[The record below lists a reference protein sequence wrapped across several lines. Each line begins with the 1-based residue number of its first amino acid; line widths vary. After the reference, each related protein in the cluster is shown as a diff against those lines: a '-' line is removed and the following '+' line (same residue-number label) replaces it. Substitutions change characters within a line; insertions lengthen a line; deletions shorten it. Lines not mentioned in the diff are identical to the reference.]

1 MKHAKVQGAWRP
13 VRARRTQRHSP
24 QGVLSALAFNL
35 CLLLLPLASA
45 AALIVIARDHL
56 YAYEYSDAGA
66 QVVRA
71 RVENLNGELI
81 QLDFDRQR
89 QWDDLVAM
97 ELRAGDPEAARGFL
111 LSGAG
116 MLPNRSA
123 NELTQAIEAD
133 ASEAELEVA
142 ALQLLQPSTRQNY
155 QQQVP
160 LLSQLNAAV
169 ASTRPTTLADQQ
181 DFDLMARALLAEPG
195 TDPLQFVL
203 TGFALGLAGD
213 LTPAMQQGAVAL
225 LTSSRRDDY
234 PASIRVEVDQLVAQA
249 VPIETFRSAA
259 RESAGG
265 GDAGAYEN
273 TAAAFRAAVVPEQA
287 SRLRE
292 VLAQLGA
299 ISEATSTTSAA
310 AMLTHAF
317 TLPDLQ
323 RLVLIARA
331 AGDRAAAAAKRL
343 PRDGRL
349 LDTARGEL
357 TYTRDLVTAI
367 SVAAIAAAMLIAL
380 VLFKMFQAAQNAWRR
395 MRAEDDEEYG
405 DYGAELIDISS
416 SNWRPL

>member
-1 MKHAKVQGAWRP
+1 
-13 VRARRTQRHSP
+13 
-24 QGVLSALAFNL
+24 VLSALAFNI
-35 CLLLLPLASA
+35 CLVLLPLACA
-45 AALIVIARDHL
+45 AALIVIGRDHL

-66 QVVRA
+66 LVVRE
-71 RVENLNGELI
+71 RVEHLNGELI

-89 QWDDLVAM
+89 QWDDLVSM
-97 ELRAGDPEAARGFL
+97 ELRAGDPAAARGFL

-123 NELTQAIEAD
+123 NVLTQAIAND

-142 ALQLLQPSTRQNY
+142 ALELLQPSTRQNY

-160 LLSQLNAAV
+160 LLSQRNAAT
-169 ASTRPTTLADQQ
+169 AAQRPATLADPQ
-181 DFDLMARALLAEPG
+181 DFELMARALIAEPE

-225 LTSSRRDDY
+225 LVSSRREDFPD
-234 PASIRVEVDQLVAQA
+234 SISVEVRTLAAQA
-249 VPIETFRSAA
+249 LPIEAFRRAA
-259 RESAGG
+259 RESA
-265 GDAGAYEN
+265 AY
-273 TAAAFRAAVVPEQA
+273 TAYDLATAFRAAVVAEHA
-287 SRLRE
+287 TRLRE

-299 ISEATSTTSAA
+299 IGEATNTGAA
-310 AMLTHAF
+310 ATMLTHAY

-331 AGDRAAAAAKRL
+331 SGDRAAAAAKRL

-357 TYTRDLVTAI
+357 SFTRDLVTALALAGI
-367 SVAAIAAAMLIAL
+367 AGFGLIAIVLLKILQAAAG
-380 VLFKMFQAAQNAWRR
+380 AWRR
-395 MRAEDDEEYG
+395 MRAEDDED

-416 SNWRPL
+416 NNWRPL

>member
-13 VRARRTQRHSP
+13 IRARRTQKHSP
-24 QGVLSALAFNL
+24 QGVLGALAFNI

-66 QVVRA
+66 QVVRE
-71 RVENLNGELI
+71 RVERLNGELI

-97 ELRAGDPEAARGFL
+97 ELRAGDTAAARGFL

-116 MLPNRSA
+116 MLPSRSA
-123 NELTQAIEAD
+123 NVLTQAIEAD

-142 ALQLLQPSTRQNY
+142 ALELLYPSTRQTY

-160 LLSQLNAAV
+160 LLSQRDANVAAN
-169 ASTRPTTLADQQ
+169 RPATLGDPQ
-181 DFDLMARALLAEPG
+181 DFELMARALLAEPE

-203 TGFALGLAGD
+203 VGFSLGLAGD
-213 LTPAMQQGAVAL
+213 LTPGMQQGAVAL
-225 LTSSRRDDY
+225 LGASRRDDY
-234 PASIRVEVDQLVAQA
+234 PASIRAEIDALAAQA
-249 VPIETFRSAA
+249 VPIEAFRAAA
-259 RESAGG
+259 RESASTE
-265 GDAGAYEN
+265 DAGAFEN
-273 TAAAFRAAVVPEQA
+273 AAAAFRSAVEPEHA
-287 SRLRE
+287 TRLRE

-299 ISEATSTTSAA
+299 ISEATSASTAA
-310 AMLTHAF
+310 TMLTHAF

-331 AGDRAAAAAKRL
+331 SGDRAAAAAKRL

-357 TYTRDLVTAI
+357 TFTPDLITALTL
-367 SVAAIAAAMLIAL
+367 AAAAAAGLIAL
-380 VLFKMFQAAQNAWRR
+380 VLFKIFQGAASAWRR
-395 MRAEDDEEYG
+395 LRTEDDEEHG

-416 SNWRPL
+416 NNWRPL

>member
-1 MKHAKVQGAWRP
+1 M
-13 VRARRTQRHSP
+13 
-24 QGVLSALAFNL
+24 GVLSALAFNI
-35 CLLLLPLASA
+35 CLVLLPLASA

-66 QVVRA
+66 HVVRE
-71 RVENLNGELI
+71 RVEQLNGELI

-97 ELRAGDPEAARGFL
+97 ELRAGDPAAARGFL

-123 NELTQAIEAD
+123 NVLTQAIAND

-142 ALQLLQPSTRQNY
+142 ALELLQPSTRQNY

-160 LLSQLNAAV
+160 LLSQRNAAS
-169 ASTRPTTLADQQ
+169 AAQRPATLADPQ
-181 DFDLMARALLAEPG
+181 DFELMARALIAEPE

-225 LTSSRRDDY
+225 LASSRREDFPD
-234 PASIRVEVDQLVAQA
+234 SISVEVRTLAA
-249 VPIETFRSAA
+249 EALPIEAFRQIA
-259 RESAGG
+259 REDAASTVDDLASAFG
-265 GDAGAYEN
+265 
-273 TAAAFRAAVVPEQA
+273 TAVVPEHA
-287 SRLRE
+287 TRLRE

-299 ISEATSTTSAA
+299 IGEATNTGAA
-310 AMLTHAF
+310 AVMLTHAY

-331 AGDRAAAAAKRL
+331 SGDRAAAAAKRL

-357 TYTRDLVTAI
+357 TFTRDLVSALTLAG
-367 SVAAIAAAMLIAL
+367 IAAAGLIAI
-380 VLFKMFQAAQNAWRR
+380 VLLKLFQAAAGAWRR
-395 MRAEDDEEYG
+395 MRAEEDED

-416 SNWRPL
+416 NNWRPL

>member
-13 VRARRTQRHSP
+13 VRARHTTRHRP
-24 QGVLSALAFNL
+24 EGVLSALAFNI
-35 CLLLLPLASA
+35 CLVLLPLACA
-45 AALIVIARDHL
+45 AALIVIGRDHL

-66 QVVRA
+66 QVVRE
-71 RVENLNGELI
+71 RVEHLNGELI

-89 QWDDLVAM
+89 QWDDLVSM
-97 ELRAGDPEAARGFL
+97 ELRAGDPAAARGFL

-123 NELTQAIEAD
+123 NVLTQAIAAD

-142 ALQLLQPSTRQNY
+142 ALELLQPSTRQNY

-160 LLSQLNAAV
+160 LLSQRNAAT
-169 ASTRPTTLADQQ
+169 AAQRPATLADPQ
-181 DFDLMARALLAEPG
+181 DFELMARALIAEPE

-213 LTPAMQQGAVAL
+213 LTPGMQQGAVAL
-225 LTSSRRDDY
+225 LVSSRRDDF
-234 PASIRVEVDQLVAQA
+234 PDSISVEVRTLAA
-249 VPIETFRSAA
+249 EALPIEAFRRAA
-259 RESAGG
+259 RESGAGTV
-265 GDAGAYEN
+265 DDL
-273 TAAAFRAAVVPEQA
+273 AAAFRSAVVAEHA
-287 SRLRE
+287 TRLRE

-299 ISEATSTTSAA
+299 VGEATNTGAA
-310 AMLTHAF
+310 ATMLTHAF

-331 AGDRAAAAAKRL
+331 SGDRAAAAAKRL

-357 TYTRDLVTAI
+357 SFTRDLVTAL
-367 SVAAIAAAMLIAL
+367 ALAGIAGAGLIAI
-380 VLFKMFQAAQNAWRR
+380 VLLKLLQSATAAWRR
-395 MRAEDDEEYG
+395 MRAEDDED

-416 SNWRPL
+416 NNWRPL

>member
-13 VRARRTQRHSP
+13 VRARRTPRHSP
-24 QGVLSALAFNL
+24 QGVLSALAFNF

-66 QVVRA
+66 HVVRE
-71 RVENLNGELI
+71 RIERLNGELI

-89 QWDDLVAM
+89 QWDDLVSM
-97 ELRAGDPEAARGFL
+97 ELRAGDPQAARGFL

-123 NELTQAIEAD
+123 NVLTQAIEAD

-160 LLSQLNAAV
+160 LLSQRGAAI
-169 ASTRPTTLADQQ
+169 AAARPPDLADVQ
-181 DFDLMARALLAEPG
+181 DFQLMARALLAEPE

-203 TGFALGLAGD
+203 VGFSLGLAGD
-213 LTPAMQQGAVAL
+213 LAPSMQRGAVAL
-225 LTSSRRDDY
+225 LASSRRDDY
-234 PASIRVEVDQLVAQA
+234 PASIRAEVDALVAAA
-249 VPIETFRSAA
+249 VPIEAFRRAA
-259 RESAGG
+259 RESG
-265 GDAGAYEN
+265 GDPAAYEN
-273 TAAAFRAAVVPEQA
+273 SAVAFRAAVVPEHAAQ
-287 SRLRE
+287 LRE
-292 VLAQLGA
+292 ILAQLGA
-299 ISEATSTTSAA
+299 ISDATSANTAA

-317 TLPDLQ
+317 VLADLQ

-331 AGDRAAAAAKRL
+331 GGDRAAAAAKRL

-357 TYTRDLVTAI
+357 TFTRDLVTAI
-367 SVAAIAAAMLIAL
+367 SLAAVAASVLVAL
-380 VLFKMFQAAQNAWRR
+380 VLFKLFQALRDAWLR
-395 MRAEDDEEYG
+395 MRAEDDEHG

>member
-13 VRARRTQRHSP
+13 VRARRTQSHSP
-24 QGVLSALAFNL
+24 QGVLSALAFNF

-66 QVVRA
+66 QVVRE
-71 RVENLNGELI
+71 RVERLNGELI

-97 ELRAGDPEAARGFL
+97 ELRAGDAAAARGFL

-123 NELTQAIEAD
+123 NVLTQAIAAD

-142 ALQLLQPSTRQNY
+142 ALELLQPSTRQNY

-160 LLSQLNAAV
+160 LLSQRTAAL
-169 ASTRPTTLADQQ
+169 AAQRPATLSDPQ
-181 DFDLMARALLAEPG
+181 DFELMARALIAEPE

-203 TGFALGLAGD
+203 VGFALGLAGD
-213 LTPAMQQGAVAL
+213 LTPSMQQGAVAL
-225 LTSSRRDDY
+225 LASSRRDDY
-234 PASIRVEVDQLVAQA
+234 PASIRAEIAEIVAQA
-249 VPIETFRSAA
+249 VPIEAFRSAA
-259 RESAGG
+259 RQG
-265 GDAGAYEN
+265 GDANGYEN
-273 TAAAFRAAVVPEQA
+273 AAAAFRSAIVPQHA
-287 SRLRE
+287 TRLRE

-299 ISEATSTTSAA
+299 ISEATSATTASI
-310 AMLTHAF
+310 MLTHAF

-331 AGDRAAAAAKRL
+331 SGDRAAAAAKRL

-357 TYTRDLVTAI
+357 TFTRDLVTAI
-367 SVAAIAAAMLIAL
+367 TLAAAAAL
-380 VLFKMFQAAQNAWRR
+380 GLFVIVLFKIFQAAAIIWRR
-395 MRAEDDEEYG
+395 LRTDDEDEYG

-416 SNWRPL
+416 NNWRPL

>member
-13 VRARRTQRHSP
+13 VRARHSQRHSP
-24 QGVLSALAFNL
+24 QGVLSALAFNF

-66 QVVRA
+66 HVVRE
-71 RVENLNGELI
+71 RVEHLNGELI

-97 ELRAGDPEAARGFL
+97 ELRAGDPAAARGFL

-123 NELTQAIEAD
+123 NVLTQAINAD

-142 ALQLLQPSTRQNY
+142 ALELLQPSTRQNY

-160 LLSQLNAAV
+160 LLSQRNATIA
-169 ASTRPTTLADQQ
+169 AQRPTTLADQQ
-181 DFDLMARALLAEPG
+181 DFELMARALIAEPE

-213 LTPAMQQGAVAL
+213 LTPGMQQGAVAL
-225 LTSSRRDDY
+225 LASTRRDDY
-234 PASIRVEVDQLVAQA
+234 PASISAEVSQLAAQA
-249 VPIETFRSAA
+249 VPIEIFRGAA
-259 RESAGG
+259 REAGG
-265 GDAGAYEN
+265 ENAGAYEN
-273 TAAAFRAAVVPEQA
+273 AAAAFRSAVSPEHA
-287 SRLRE
+287 TRLRE

-299 ISEATSTTSAA
+299 ISEATNTATAA
-310 AMLTHAF
+310 TMLTHAF

-323 RLVLIARA
+323 RLVLVARA

-357 TYTRDLVTAI
+357 TFNRDLVTAI
-367 SVAAIAAAMLIAL
+367 TLAATAALGLLAI
-380 VLFKMFQAAQNAWRR
+380 VLFKLFQAAAAAWRR
-395 MRAEDDEEYG
+395 MRREDEDEYG

-416 SNWRPL
+416 NNWRPL

>member
-13 VRARRTQRHSP
+13 VRARHTTRHRP
-24 QGVLSALAFNL
+24 EGVLSALAFNI
-35 CLLLLPLASA
+35 CLVLLPLACA
-45 AALIVIARDHL
+45 AALIVIGRDHL

-66 QVVRA
+66 QVVRE
-71 RVENLNGELI
+71 RVEHLNGELI

-89 QWDDLVAM
+89 QWDDLVSM
-97 ELRAGDPEAARGFL
+97 ELRAGDPAAARGFL

-123 NELTQAIEAD
+123 NVLTQAIAAD

-142 ALQLLQPSTRQNY
+142 ALELLQPSTRQNY

-160 LLSQLNAAV
+160 LLSQRNAAT
-169 ASTRPTTLADQQ
+169 AAQRPATLADPQ
-181 DFDLMARALLAEPG
+181 DFELMARALIAEPE

-213 LTPAMQQGAVAL
+213 LTPSMQQGAVAL
-225 LTSSRRDDY
+225 LASSRREDFPD
-234 PASIRVEVDQLVAQA
+234 SISVEVRTLAAQA
-249 VPIETFRSAA
+249 LPIEAFRQIARENTASTVNDLASAFRSA
-259 RESAGG
+259 
-265 GDAGAYEN
+265 
-273 TAAAFRAAVVPEQA
+273 VVAEHA
-287 SRLRE
+287 TRLRE

-299 ISEATSTTSAA
+299 IGEATNTGAA
-310 AMLTHAF
+310 AVMLTHAY

-331 AGDRAAAAAKRL
+331 SGDRAAAAAKRL

-357 TYTRDLVTAI
+357 TFTRDLVSALTLAG
-367 SVAAIAAAMLIAL
+367 IAGAGLIAI
-380 VLFKMFQAAQNAWRR
+380 VLLKLFQAATAAWRR
-395 MRAEDDEEYG
+395 MRAEDDED

-416 SNWRPL
+416 NNWRPL